1 MSWTLGSLQSF
12 IILREM
18 KNKKK
23 QNKQN
28 ETSES
33 KKVFIW
39 CDSALKD
46 IYYIDEKLTWADQ
59 KNDIITKLLPA
70 LCKKVNKKY
79 NVLQQELL
87 KMLYGRW
94 RAHHCEFNIRKQ
106 GDKQVERNRRRKA
119 KNSMVKDKKQRRVS
133 AVDYLLAMKD
143 PHIMKYPQ
151 SDLVAILKD
160 SDIIQKIVE
169 LLRKK
174 QPALKRLRITSQKY
188 IQQTCFPPFGTPTWC
203 LTNEALKKLNF
214 PIENIPIYDSEKSN
228 EGNDNNED
236 DDNNDSDDNSD
247 TSKNTKKKNGK
258 EKKSKKRSNKK
269 KEKKKKSKKH
279 RK

>member
-12 IILREM
+12 IILRE
-18 KNKKK
+18 
-23 QNKQN
+23 
-28 ETSES
+28 
-33 KKVFIW
+33 VFIW